1 MKQFYKNQSISYFSR
16 WTRKAYAAFNSL
28 NKVVAISGLSVALTA
43 VALPGEVVAQEDTTQ
58 RVSSQFDLE
67 EVEIVDSEL
76 LQIFEVPS
84 RVICVVGR
92 QELQSAPIETVQ
104 DVLNNLSQIDLRQR
118 GNNDVQADVSIRGG
132 TFDQVLVM
140 LNGVNITS
148 PQTGH
153 HNLDL
158 PISFDQI
165 ERIEILNGAGSQSY
179 GANAYSGVINII
191 TRNAYK
197 NEVNLKLVAGDF
209 GLYNLGASA
218 SIVGQKHSQ
227 FIAIN
232 RDASSGY
239 MENTDFARTSLY
251 YNGRYRLKKSFFEWQ
266 ASAAQKE
273 FGSQSFYTAKYP
285 NQFEETQSA
294 LASLK
299 YQSYGMLSTQ
309 TNVYWN
315 LHSDRFE
322 LFRNNEKA
330 PSWYKNHNYHLTT
343 VMGGNSKVIY
353 KSKFGKSTIGIDV
366 RYEHIAS
373 NVLGIPTGDTIDALF
388 NPGGFYTKEDA
399 RTNTALSLEQIFNLG
414 RLSMIAALTVN
425 ANTAYGNLG
434 LYPGLDFNY
443 RFRRNWK
450 INASFYKTMRLPTFT
465 DLYYAGPTNI
475 GNPELLP
482 EEAMN
487 LDVGA
492 SFHKGIVKASI
503 TSFNSLGKNNIDWAR
518 TSDTL
523 KWQPMN
529 VTQVETYGIDAQVKL
544 YLGKLKSNTFFIK
557 NISLQY
563 TFINKGALEND
574 YESRYVMDYLR
585 HKLVLGIHHRVYK
598 NISASWKIRYQKRN
612 GDYMH
617 WDADAKQDILT
628 PYGAY
633 TLVDARIY
641 WKLKGWTIFADVKNI
656 FNIQYIDYG
665 NVYQPGRW
673 FSVGVKKSFN
683 FKKPASVYLEKAI

>member
-1 MKQFYKNQSISYFSR
+1 MQKHFKTRAISYFSR
-16 WTRKAYAAFNSL
+16 WTRKVYAVFNSL
-28 NKVVAISGLSVALTA
+28 NKVVKISSLSVAMMA
-43 VALPGEVVAQEDTTQ
+43 VIFPGQLIAQTDSSKQ
-58 RVSSQFDLE
+58 VSSSYDLD
-67 EVEIVDSEL
+67 EVEIVEEEL
-76 LQIFEVPS
+76 LEIFEVPS
-84 RVICVVGR
+84 RVISVVG
-92 QELQSAPIETVQ
+92 QKELQSAPIETVQ
-104 DVLNNLSQIDLRQR
+104 DILNYLSHIDLRQR

-179 GANAYSGVINII
+179 GANAYSGAINII
-191 TRNAYK
+191 TKNSYR

-209 GLYNLGASA
+209 GLYNIGASA
-218 SIVGQKHSQ
+218 SLLGKKHQ
-227 FIAIN
+227 HFIAIN

-239 MENTDFARTSLY
+239 MENTDFARSSLY
-251 YNGRYRLKKSFFEWQ
+251 YNARYRLKKSFFELQ

-299 YQSYGMLSTQ
+299 FQSFGKISTL

-322 LFRNNEKA
+322 LFRDNENA

-343 VMGGNSKVIY
+343 VMGGNSKAIY
-353 KSKFGKSTIGIDV
+353 RSKYGKSTLGLDV

-388 NPGGFYTKEDA
+388 NSEGFYTNEDA
-399 RTNTALSLEQIFNLG
+399 RTNTALSLEHNLPLG
-414 RLSMIAALTVN
+414 RLTLVGALTFN
-425 ANTAYGNLG
+425 TNTAYGDFG
-434 LYPGLDFNY
+434 IYPGLDATY

-450 INASFYKTMRLPTFT
+450 LNASYNKSMRLPTFT

-475 GNPELLP
+475 GNPDLLP
-482 EEAMN
+482 EEAQN
-487 LDVGA
+487 LDFGVVF
-492 SFHKGIVKASI
+492 SKGIVKASL
-503 TSFNSLGKNNIDWAR
+503 TSFNTWGNNSIDWVREA
-518 TSDTL
+518 DTL

-529 VTQVETYGIDAQVKL
+529 VTKVEIYGIDALVKL
-544 YLGKLKSNTFFIK
+544 DLWKLNHRRFFIK
-557 NISLQY
+557 NVSLQY
-563 TFINKGALEND
+563 TFINKSATSND
-574 YESRYVMDYLR
+574 FESRYVMDYLR
-585 HKLVLGIHHRVYK
+585 HKFVLGIHHRVFK
-598 NISASWKIRYQKRN
+598 NISATWKLRYQQRN
-612 GDYMH
+612 GDYML
-617 WDADAKQDILT
+617 WDANAKKDIRT
-628 PYGAY
+628 AYGAY
-633 TLVDARIY
+633 ILVDARVY
-641 WKLKGWTIFADVKNI
+641 WKAKSWTIFVDVKNI
-656 FNIQYIDYG
+656 FDIDYVDYG
-665 NVYQPGRW
+665 NVMQPGRW
-673 FSVGVKKSFN
+673 FSVGVKKSFV
-683 FKKPASVYLEKAI
+683 FGKKMVQLNDV